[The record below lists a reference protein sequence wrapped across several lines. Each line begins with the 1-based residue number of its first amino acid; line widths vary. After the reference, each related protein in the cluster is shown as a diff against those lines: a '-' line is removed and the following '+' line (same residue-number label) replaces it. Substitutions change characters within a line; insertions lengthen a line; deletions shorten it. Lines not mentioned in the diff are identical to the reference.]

1 MHTSPL
7 PWRIAVNAVL
17 ALFCLAC
24 ILPFV
29 LLVMSSVSE
38 ERSIIRHG
46 YSFVPNVYSL
56 GAYAYLL
63 LKLSEIGRAYLITVG
78 VTAVGTVTSLL
89 ITSLLA
95 YPLSRRDLPFR
106 KAAAFYVFFTMLFN
120 GGLVPTYLV
129 YTQIFHIKNT
139 LFALLVPGLL
149 MNGFN
154 VFIMRT
160 FFMNSIPP
168 AVIES
173 ARIDGAGEFRTY
185 WSIVMPLSL
194 PILATI
200 GLFAALAYW
209 NDWFNGFI
217 YLTDQRLFSIQNI
230 LSRILQD
237 VQFLTSSMN
246 VTSQMAEMLAKIPS
260 TTVRM
265 AIAVLGA
272 IPILVAY
279 PFFQRYFVKGITIG
293 AVKG

>member
-7 PWRIAVNAVL
+7 PWRILVNAVL

-46 YSFVPNVYSL
+46 YSFVPKVLSL

-237 VQFLTSSMN
+237 VQFLTSSSN

-260 TTVRM
+260 TSVRM

-272 IPILVAY
+272 IPIIVAY